1 MNENP
6 AKEELKDK
14 KAESVAEELLGSPR
28 HSPTSLS
35 EEVRLGEGTTLLGDP
50 TLLFED

>member
-14 KAESVAEELLGSPR
+14 KAELVVGELSGALR

-35 EEVRLGEGTTLLGDP
+35 EEVRLGEGTTLLGEP
-50 TLLFED
+50 ALLFED